1 MLYNNQNNVF
11 EFDHQSTPTF
21 YDKQEN
27 EDITSLFNKKIKT
40 ELTYYDLF
48 KNEEINIIESRKF
61 TFKKNNS
68 YILPLNWVKKQK
80 TESFYSRKHYEI
92 TYNNLDKDKWTG
104 SYKTFI
110 ENQIKNN
117 NNVLPNDLNN
127 FSYWTKEINYYN
139 IPYVIQNNQTELGEE
154 KLLRTQ
160 EGALDYNDFLTVDLS
175 IADEKNQPDNF
186 LNNIYFYQGTKKI
199 IEIENIQNFNEE
211 KYENLID
218 KNILTK
224 KQNIIKEGALNIVKN
239 EIYNYISEHVSKENI
254 GIKESITVDAFDDEG
269 GEKKFFILL
278 IQVTM
283 RKIHNIKN
291 NINLLIND
299 NSHKNNLNNLSTEFS
314 KFFTT
319 KELTPYI
326 SSEIIKKLASNII
339 PDESYIKL
347 SYEYNDLEHTNEI
360 NGDVNTYIKSKI
372 YLLSR
377 YTNNNPERKKMIFLV

>member
-1 MLYNNQNNVF
+1 M
-11 EFDHQSTPTF
+11 
-21 YDKQEN
+21 
-27 EDITSLFNKKIKT
+27 
-40 ELTYYDLF
+40 
-48 KNEEINIIESRKF
+48 
-61 TFKKNNS
+61 
-68 YILPLNWVKKQK
+68 
-80 TESFYSRKHYEI
+80 
-92 TYNNLDKDKWTG
+92 
-104 SYKTFI
+104 
-110 ENQIKNN
+110 
-117 NNVLPNDLNN
+117 NN

-239 EIYNYISEHVSKENI
+239 EIYNYISEQVSKENI
-254 GIKESITVDAFDDEG
+254 GIRQSITVDAFDDEG

-283 RKIHNIKN
+283 REK
-291 NINLLIND
+291 
-299 NSHKNNLNNLSTEFS
+299 
-314 KFFTT
+314 FTT
-319 KELTPYI
+319 LK
-326 SSEIIKKLASNII
+326 IILIC
-339 PDESYIKL
+339 
-347 SYEYNDLEHTNEI
+347 
-360 NGDVNTYIKSKI
+360 
-372 YLLSR
+372 
-377 YTNNNPERKKMIFLV
+377 